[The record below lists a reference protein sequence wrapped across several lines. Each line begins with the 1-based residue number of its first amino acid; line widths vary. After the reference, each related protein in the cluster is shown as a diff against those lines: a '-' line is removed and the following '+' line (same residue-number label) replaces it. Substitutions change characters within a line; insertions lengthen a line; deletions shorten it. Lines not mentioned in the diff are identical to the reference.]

1 MAEGEIGKH
10 SDMIIRPLTTF
21 PEFENCVELQ
31 REAFGSSDVDLQP
44 VRMYAVQSFVGGLV
58 LGAFEGDRLVG
69 FVNCMPGIRDGKPY
83 WHSHMLAVAAD
94 RRNSGIGAKLK
105 LEQRAAALRRGIQ
118 LIQWTFDPVQA
129 KNAYVNLEKLGVIV
143 RRYEVELYG
152 PYTTLQT
159 DRVFAEWWLD
169 QPRLR
174 PEGDIRRVYIPANV
188 QELSRQSPSS
198 VRDLQL
204 RVREQFLKNLSED
217 YFVAGFERNDEWSA
231 YLFIPG
237 ASRVHQT
244 N

>member
-1 MAEGEIGKH
+1 MAEGEIGKR
-10 SDMIIRPLTTF
+10 SDMIIRSLTTF
-21 PEFENCVELQ
+21 PEFEKCVELQ
-31 REAFGSSDVDLQP
+31 REAFGPSNLQT

-105 LEQRAAALRRGIQ
+105 LEQRAAALQRGIR
-118 LIQWTFDPVQA
+118 LIQWTFDPLQA

-152 PYTTLQT
+152 PYTTFQT

-188 QELSRQSPSS
+188 QDLGRQSPSS

-204 RVREQFLKNLSED
+204 RVREQFLKNISED
-217 YFVAGFERNDEWSA
+217 YFVAGFERTDESSA
-231 YLFIPG
+231 YLFVFG